1 MTTLGCSGCNQW
13 TMEGD
18 GSQRFCV
25 ACDGDCSGGPAK
37 RKYISEEAFN
47 KKAKLVEAKWGELST
62 ENVYFINAVHER
74 VVKGETS
81 KYAELENIVSG
92 ERTTAWLPSLISK
105 ELETHNVVKT
115 PTYIQSLGK
124 RDDIERTR
132 EYYDFVIITDDDSKD
147 NTDTRR
153 YLSIDQFKAKA
164 EMIRNISKWGT
175 LTIGETYYINYVR
188 QRQTSKYAELE
199 DIKNGV
205 RSIVWLPGL
214 IASVLE
220 KEYDLNIPTYIRP
233 MGMKQTI
240 DGARKYHDFLI
251 VTDDGE

>member
-1 MTTLGCSGCNQW
+1 MATITYLQGVRNA
-13 TMEGD
+13 
-18 GSQRFCV
+18 QR
-25 ACDGDCSGGPAK
+25 
-37 RKYISEEAFN
+37 
-47 KKAKLVEAKWGELST
+47 GEDT
-62 ENVYFINAVHER
+62 DI
-74 VVKGETS
+74 
-81 KYAELENIVSG
+81 
-92 ERTTAWLPSLISK
+92 
-105 ELETHNVVKT
+105 
-115 PTYIQSLGK
+115 YIQSLGK
-124 RDDIERTR
+124 RENNEGTR

-164 EMIRNISKWGT
+164 KLIRNISKWGT
-175 LTIGETYYINYVR
+175 LTIGETYYINCVR

-233 MGMKQTI
+233 MGLKQTI
-240 DGARKYHDFLI
+240 DGARSYYDFLI
-251 VTDDGE
+251 VADDDVFMKENN